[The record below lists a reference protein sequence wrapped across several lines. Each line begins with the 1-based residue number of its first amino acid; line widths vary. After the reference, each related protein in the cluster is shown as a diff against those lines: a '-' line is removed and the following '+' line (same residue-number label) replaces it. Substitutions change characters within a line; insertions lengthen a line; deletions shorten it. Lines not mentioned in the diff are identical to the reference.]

1 MVMPMR
7 DLIKNRFRRD
17 IERERILEPRFEAF
31 SRLLWPWSELKLV
44 LFITTMAIC
53 DSIST
58 FTALKLSANNHVTE
72 VGLIAS
78 RALKAGGYPYLFLE
92 QIIII
97 AALLLLAQGAR
108 LLYTRWGF
116 PGFGRTAFIFLLIP
130 YTTVIS
136 AFVINN
142 IFVTFMGQY
151 K

>member
-1 MVMPMR
+1 MVMPMS
-7 DLIKNRFRRD
+7 DFIKNRFRRD
-17 IERERILEPRFEAF
+17 IERERILEPRFETF
-31 SRLLWPWSELKLV
+31 SRLLWPWSESKLV
-44 LFITTMAIC
+44 LFITTMAIL
-53 DSIST
+53 DSVST
-58 FTALKLSANNHVTE
+58 FAALKLSAHHVTE

-116 PGFGRTAFIFLLIP
+116 PGFGRTAFIFLLVP

>member
-1 MVMPMR
+1 MVMPMS
-7 DLIKNRFRRD
+7 DFIKNRFRRD
-17 IERERILEPRFEAF
+17 IERERVLEPRFEAF
-31 SRLLWPWSELKLV
+31 SRLLWPWSESKLV
-44 LFITTMAIC
+44 LFITTMAIL
-53 DSIST
+53 DSVST
-58 FTALKLSANNHVTE
+58 FAALKLSAHHVTE

-116 PGFGRTAFIFLLIP
+116 PGFGRTAFIFLLVP

>member
-1 MVMPMR
+1 MVMPMS
-7 DLIKNRFRRD
+7 DFIKNRFRRD
-17 IERERILEPRFEAF
+17 IERERVLEPRFEAF
-31 SRLLWPWSELKLV
+31 SRLLWPWSVSKLV
-44 LFITTMAIC
+44 LFITTMAIL
-53 DSIST
+53 DSVST
-58 FTALKLSANNHVTE
+58 FAALKLSAHHVTE

-116 PGFGRTAFIFLLIP
+116 PGFGRTAFIFLLVP

>member
-1 MVMPMR
+1 
-7 DLIKNRFRRD
+7 L
-17 IERERILEPRFEAF
+17 
-31 SRLLWPWSELKLV
+31 
-44 LFITTMAIC
+44 
-53 DSIST
+53 DSVST
-58 FTALKLSANNHVTE
+58 FAALKLSVQHVTE

-78 RALKAGGYPYLFLE
+78 RVLKIGGYPYLFLE
-92 QIIII
+92 QLIII

>member
-17 IERERILEPRFEAF
+17 IERERILEPRFEKF
-31 SRLLWPWSELKLV
+31 SRLLWPWSESKLV
-44 LFITTMAIC
+44 LFITTMAIL
-53 DSIST
+53 DSVST
-58 FTALKLSANNHVTE
+58 FAALKLSVQHVTE

-78 RALKAGGYPYLFLE
+78 RVLKVGGYPYLFLE
-92 QIIII
+92 QLIII

>member
-17 IERERILEPRFEAF
+17 IERERILEPRFEKF
-31 SRLLWPWSELKLV
+31 SRLLWPWSESKLV
-44 LFITTMAIC
+44 LFITTMAIL
-53 DSIST
+53 DSVST
-58 FTALKLSANNHVTE
+58 FAALKLSAHHVTE